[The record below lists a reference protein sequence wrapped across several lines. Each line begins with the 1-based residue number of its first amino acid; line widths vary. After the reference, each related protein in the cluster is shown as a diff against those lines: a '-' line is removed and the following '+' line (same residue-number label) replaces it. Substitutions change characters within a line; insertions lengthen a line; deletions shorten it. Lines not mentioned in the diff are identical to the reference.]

1 MWRAEVAYTLDNAK
15 PKPANLARRGIW
27 MLNGLAAIVLWFALD
42 SYARSHLFLIN
53 RSPSLPNWAF
63 IVEKGKTPK
72 RGDVAFFVPPR
83 GPIFEKHFGKVPGAF
98 GKIVYGVPGDE
109 IVHRGARV
117 FVRFGPGDNN
127 RINPRSAGGGE
138 VQVAFIKS
146 RSSVGEV
153 LRPGP
158 TGVIPND
165 CFYMGSRHRDGFD
178 SRYADIGFVCKRQL
192 VGVANKVIL

>member
-1 MWRAEVAYTLDNAK
+1 MAYSLVNCK
-15 PKPANLARRGIW
+15 LELGNLAQRGSW
-27 MLNGLAAIVLWFALD
+27 LLCGLAAIILWFELD
-42 SYARSHLFLIN
+42 IYARSHLFLIN

-63 IVEKGKTPK
+63 IVEKDKMPK

-83 GPIFEKHFGKVPGAF
+83 GPIVEKHFGKVPSAF

-109 IVHRGARV
+109 IVHRGGRV
-117 FVRFGPGDNN
+117 FVRFGPGDDKKTNF
-127 RINPRSAGGGE
+127 RSQAGRE
-138 VQVAFIKS
+138 VQVAFIKP

-165 CFYMGSRHRDGFD
+165 CFYMGSHHPDGFD

>member
-63 IVEKGKTPK
+63 IVEK
-72 RGDVAFFVPPR
+72 
-83 GPIFEKHFGKVPGAF
+83 HFGKVPSAF

-117 FVRFGPGDNN
+117 FVRFGPGDDN
-127 RINPRSAGGGE
+127 RINPRSAAGGE
-138 VQVAFIKS
+138 VQVAFIKP

-178 SRYADIGFVCKRQL
+178 SRYADIGFVCKHQL

>member
-1 MWRAEVAYTLDNAK
+1 MAYTLDNAK
-15 PKPANLARRGIW
+15 SKPGTLARRGIW
-27 MLNGLAAIVLWFALD
+27 MLGGLAAIGAWFALD
-42 SYARSHLFLIN
+42 IYARSHLFLIN
-53 RSPSLPNWAF
+53 RSPSLPNWAY
-63 IVEKGKTPK
+63 IVETGKIPK

-83 GPIFEKHFGKVPGAF
+83 GPIVEKHFGKVPSAF

-117 FVRFGPGDNN
+117 FVRFGPSDNK
-127 RINPRSAGGGE
+127 RTNPRSVARGE
-138 VQVAFIKS
+138 VQVAFIKP

-165 CFYMGSRHRDGFD
+165 CFYMGSRHPDGFD
-178 SRYADIGFVCKRQL
+178 SRYGDIGFVCKRQL
-192 VGVANKVIL
+192 VGVADKVIL